1 MFGRL
6 DEFFEKDGSVAKG
19 LEGFPA
25 GFEVFCFQA
34 GVVVHDAH
42 APASSAGSG
51 FDDDRI
57 PDAAGFCPGDF
68 RAAQVG
74 TAVFDHGDTQG
85 AGQLF
90 GGDLVAQALHDFRV
104 GPHKVDAHFAA
115 TAGERHVFRE
125 EPIAWVDG
133 VRPIFQGDAQDF
145 FYVEVGPQ
153 RVFVLSDLICLVGLI
168 AVQGVAVFKGID
180 RHGAQLELGG
190 CPEHPDG
197 DFAPVG
203 DEQFLDGSNRCHSEM
218 LSGSSKNT
226 APVAI
231 PQLIFDVKLNRVF
244 LKIDFL

>member
-1 MFGRL
+1 MIANDRFKVCLCRKTL
-6 DEFFEKDGSVAKG
+6 FLLLLFLTSKFLLFEMN
-19 LEGFPA
+19 
-25 GFEVFCFQA
+25 
-34 GVVVHDAH
+34 
-42 APASSAGSG
+42 
-51 FDDDRI
+51 I
-57 PDAAGFCPGDF
+57 
-68 RAAQVG
+68 
-74 TAVFDHGDTQG
+74 
-85 AGQLF
+85 
-90 GGDLVAQALHDFRV
+90 
-104 GPHKVDAHFAA
+104 
-115 TAGERHVFRE
+115 
-125 EPIAWVDG
+125 W
-133 VRPIFQGDAQDF
+133 
-145 FYVEVGPQ
+145 
-153 RVFVLSDLICLVGLI
+153 SDLICLVGLI